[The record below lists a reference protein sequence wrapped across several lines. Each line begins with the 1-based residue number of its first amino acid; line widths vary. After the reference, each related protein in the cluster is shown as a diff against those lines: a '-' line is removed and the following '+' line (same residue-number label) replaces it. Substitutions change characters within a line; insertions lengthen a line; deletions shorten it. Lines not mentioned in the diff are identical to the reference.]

1 MANATGLTMI
11 PTAKNI
17 QNILKAFAY
26 YSYVNLI
33 MDRMKI
39 NLSKTS
45 TLRVSQHVI
54 NFKFHSMR

>member
-17 QNILKAFAY
+17 QNILKEIAY

-33 MDRMKI
+33 MDSHE
-39 NLSKTS
+39 NASE
-45 TLRVSQHVI
+45 
-54 NFKFHSMR
+54 